1 LSPEKK
7 IALTIFCIFFVVYV
21 FTNDGHRH
29 TIDEELTLRQATWLT
44 TLTPHPDFKFG
55 ESREMFDFP
64 ELFSYPGGDEKMNS
78 NPVCKVGLLCSPASI
93 GHSMIEVPFL
103 FLNEHLNI
111 IPEDDIWTT
120 NDFDDQH
127 YVWWRNSV
135 PSNHVFLELSYG
147 PFFSALSVFLF
158 FFVSRSFNIT
168 LRNSIIVTLLF
179 GFSTITWAYSQTS
192 LNSVSMVT
200 FILLGFLF
208 FRKYQKEN
216 SSLHLII
223 SGFSLGFAFI
233 IRPDAF
239 IILSPM
245 FFFLVALV
253 IYKNFLKFDLL
264 DAVKKIL
271 SFSIPLF
278 LSYGF
283 FQFITYIR
291 FGNQSSYSGFT
302 TIITSP
308 EAYTPLPISLFGLLF
323 SPGLGLFIFSPI
335 LFLVII
341 SFSDLFKKN
350 KQDFILLLVIILSFL
365 VFYSQF
371 VVHWHGLSGWSAR
384 YLLPI
389 VPFLLIPLGITLGRK
404 LTKGPLFIIF
414 LLTALGIFANLIY
427 LIQDTNWFV
436 WGLMGNDDHGLY
448 SLHGGP
454 LRIHPLTI
462 WSFEFS
468 QLTHS
473 IFMAF
478 VHLQLD
484 IYLLKVL
491 GTSIYSVILVGLL
504 GMLSYN
510 LIRLHRSIDVK
521 MKN

>member
-1 LSPEKK
+1 M
-7 IALTIFCIFFVVYV
+7 FFVVYV
-21 FTNDGHRH
+21 FTADGHRH
-29 TIDEELTLRQATWLT
+29 TFDEEVTLRQATWLT
-44 TLTPHPDFKFG
+44 TMTPHPDFKLG
-55 ESREMFDFP
+55 ESHEFFDFP
-64 ELFSYPGGDEKMNS
+64 ELYP
-78 NPVCKVGLLCSPASI
+78 NPIVSGLALCKNEILCSNASI
-93 GHSMIEVPFL
+93 GHTIIEIPFL
-103 FLNEHLNI
+103 FLNEHLKI
-111 IPEDDIWTT
+111 ISEDDIWNT

-135 PSNHVFLELSYG
+135 PSNHVFLELFYG
-147 PFFSALSVFLF
+147 PLFSALSVFLF
-158 FFVSRSFNIT
+158 FFVSRLFNIT
-168 LRNSIIVTLLF
+168 LKNSIIVTLLF

-192 LNSVSMVT
+192 FNSVSMVT
-200 FILLGFLF
+200 FVLLGFLF

-223 SGFSLGFAFI
+223 SGFSIGFAFI
-233 IRPDAF
+233 IRLDTF
-239 IILSPM
+239 IILLPM
-245 FFFLVALV
+245 FFFLVGLV
-253 IYKNFLKFDLL
+253 IYKNFLKLDLL

-283 FQFITYIR
+283 YQLINYIR
-291 FGNQSSYSGFT
+291 FETSGSYSGFT
-302 TIITSP
+302 TIITTP

-335 LFLVII
+335 LFLVIV

-350 KQDFILLLVIILSFL
+350 KQDFILLLGIILSFL

-371 VVHWHGLSGWSAR
+371 VVYWHGLSSWSAR
-384 YLLPI
+384 YLLPV

-414 LLTALGIFANLIY
+414 LLSALGIFTNLIY

-468 QLTHS
+468 QLTHA

-478 VHLQLD
+478 NHLQLD
-484 IYLLKVL
+484 IYFVKVL
-491 GTSIYSVILVGLL
+491 GVYAYSVILL
-504 GMLSYN
+504 GFLGILSYY
-510 LIRLHRSIDVK
+510 LVRLYKSILVK
-521 MKN
+521 DYKSDELNK